1 MLTACASST
10 KPSPRVTV
18 VPIEGSDRAIVVP
31 APKLELPA
39 VDARSLD
46 ECEDLPKLAGGE
58 RKHQLEN
65 SIKTAQ
71 TYGECRDKHR
81 YLSRYV
87 KTLIESTHD

>member
-10 KPSPRVTV
+10 KPSQRVTV

-31 APKLELPA
+31 APKLDLPA

-46 ECEDLPKLAGGE
+46 ECEDLPKLAGGA
-58 RKHQLEN
+58 RKHQLEA

-71 TYGECRDKHR
+71 VYGDCRDKHR

-87 KTLIESTHD
+87 MNLTELNHD